1 MIPSYRFFAAL
12 LAVGGLAG
20 LAIAAGGLR
29 NSETVDVA
37 ISGAL
42 PSTESRQAQSLP
54 RLLPVEQYTAIGM
67 TAAEAIDLHQAAE
80 EGPEQPIPFN
90 HRFHV
95 QEIGMQCAYCH
106 GGTESSA
113 VATMPAVGTCMGCH
127 RIVGAQ
133 LEPIQDLRGYFDSGV
148 GVPWERVYKLPDFV
162 QFPHDAHIRNDLACA
177 ECHGA
182 VEEMDRISKAFSLK
196 MGWCLACHMGE
207 GEESDYATDRLLAQ
221 LFIPPAMPAEAR
233 QPIGLYPRSIN
244 TEYGA
249 TRGPIDCTAC
259 HY

>member
-20 LAIAAGGLR
+20 LAVAAGGLGT
-29 NSETVDVA
+29 SETIDA
-37 ISGAL
+37 AGSSGL
-42 PSTESRQAQSLP
+42 PSTESLQAQTLP
-54 RLLPVEQYTAIGM
+54 PLLPIEQYTAPGM
-67 TAAEAIDLHQAAE
+67 TAVEAIEAHAAATD
-80 EGPEQPIPFN
+80 GPVQPIPFN

-106 GGTESSA
+106 GGTESSP
-113 VATMPAVGTCMGCH
+113 VATMPAVATCMGCH
-127 RIVGAQ
+127 LIVGAQ
-133 LEPIQDLRGYFDSGV
+133 LEPIQDLRGYWNSDEGI
-148 GVPWERVYKLPDFV
+148 PWERVYKLPDFV

-182 VEEMDRISKAFSLK
+182 VEEMDRVSKASSLK

-221 LFIPPAMPAEAR
+221 QFIPPPLPEGR
-233 QPIGLYPRSIN
+233 QPIGLYPRSID
-244 TEYGA
+244 TKYGA
-249 TRGPIDCTAC
+249 SRGPIDCLAC